1 LKVLDRYVL
10 RELFFPILYCSLT
23 LVSLILIADLFD
35 NLDEL
40 LRHHTPF
47 AIFVRYYLALVPYA
61 FIQTIP
67 WATWLGTLF
76 LFVNFGFHNELLAM
90 KVAGLKIV
98 TIVWPVLFIG
108 FLIGIFTFFV
118 NDRILPV
125 TQRTADELRE
135 VYIEKKKDKDEQKSL
150 TNVTYHSGGN
160 HIYFIRSL
168 SLAKQEAED
177 IIILSFEKESYE
189 TRRKI
194 SARRGL
200 WQEKAWQL
208 EQVTEHPM
216 DARGRIIGEPL
227 IFAKKL
233 YPELNVPPLDI
244 ANASRESIYLSY
256 REMKQSMK
264 KLKESGVHVYSEQVD
279 LYERLAAPWQSLV
292 MMLIAIPLI
301 MPTRTRKGI
310 AASILICIGLVF
322 TYHVTTAVGLA
333 LGKAG
338 KLFPFFS
345 AWLGNILFTLGAFA
359 NFDKANH

>member
-1 LKVLDRYVL
+1 MKVLDRYVL
-10 RELFFPILYCSLT
+10 KELFFPILFCSLT
-23 LVSLILIADLFD
+23 LISLILIADLFD

-47 AIFVRYYLALVPYA
+47 LIFIRYYLALIPYA

-76 LFVNFGFHNELLAM
+76 LLVNFGFHNELLAM
-90 KVAGLKIV
+90 KVAGLKI
-98 TIVWPVLFIG
+98 IAIIRPILFVG

-118 NDRILPV
+118 NDRIVPL
-125 TQRTADELRE
+125 TQRIASELRE
-135 VYIEKKKDKDEQKSL
+135 TYIEKKRDREEQKSL
-150 TNVTYHSGGN
+150 NNVTYYSGGN
-160 HIYFIRSL
+160 DIYFIRSL
-168 SLAKQEAED
+168 SLPKQEAED
-177 IIILSFEKESYE
+177 IVVLSLEKESRQ

-194 SARRGL
+194 SAKRGL
-200 WQEKAWQL
+200 WQQNAWQL

-216 DARGRIIGEPL
+216 DVRGRIIGEP
-227 IFAKKL
+227 IFFAKKL
-233 YPELNVPPLDI
+233 YPELNVLPKDI
-244 ANASRESIYLSY
+244 ANASQDSIYLSY

-264 KLKESGVHVYSEQVD
+264 KLKESGVNVYSERVD
-279 LYERLAAPWQSLV
+279 LHERLASPWQSLV

-338 KLFPFFS
+338 KLFPFLS
-345 AWLGNILFTLGAFA
+345 AWFGNILFTLGALA